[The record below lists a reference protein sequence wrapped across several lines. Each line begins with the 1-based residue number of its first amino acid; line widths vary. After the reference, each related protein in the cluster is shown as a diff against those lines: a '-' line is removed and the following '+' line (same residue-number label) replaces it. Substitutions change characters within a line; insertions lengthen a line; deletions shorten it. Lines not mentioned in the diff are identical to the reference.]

1 MLETSLAMQHS
12 AAISNFQLRR
22 VIMAK
27 AANHTPTTATDK
39 LVTDLKE
46 VASDAEELLRLTAGQ
61 AGDKIAD
68 VRGRLGDRLSTV
80 RGQLAQIEADM
91 LEKGKEVARVTDQY
105 VHDNPWTSIGAT
117 AGVAFLL
124 GLLIGRR

>member
-1 MLETSLAMQHS
+1 
-12 AAISNFQLRR
+12 
-22 VIMAK
+22 MAK
-27 AANHTPTTATDK
+27 TTVQTPANVNVTDK
-39 LVTDLKE
+39 FVTDLKE
-46 VASDAEELLRLTAGQ
+46 VAADAEELLKLTAGQ

-68 VRGRLGDRLSTV
+68 VRGRLSDRLSTV
-80 RGQLAQIEADM
+80 RHQLAQIETDV

>member
-1 MLETSLAMQHS
+1 MARIANNNPS
-12 AAISNFQLRR
+12 A
-22 VIMAK
+22 
-27 AANHTPTTATDK
+27 ATDK

-46 VASDAEELLRLTAGQ
+46 VASDAEELLKLTAGQ
-61 AGDKIAD
+61 AGEKIAD
-68 VRGRLGDRLSTV
+68 VRGRLSERLSSV
-80 RGQLAQIEADM
+80 KSQLVQFEAEM

-105 VHDNPWTSIGAT
+105 VHDNPWKSIGAT

>member
-1 MLETSLAMQHS
+1 MARIANNNPS
-12 AAISNFQLRR
+12 A
-22 VIMAK
+22 
-27 AANHTPTTATDK
+27 ATDK

-46 VASDAEELLRLTAGQ
+46 VASDAEELLKLTAGQ
-61 AGDKIAD
+61 AGEKIAD
-68 VRGRLGDRLSTV
+68 VRGRLSERLSSV
-80 RGQLAQIEADM
+80 KSQLAQFEAEM

-105 VHDNPWTSIGAT
+105 VHDNPWKSIGAT